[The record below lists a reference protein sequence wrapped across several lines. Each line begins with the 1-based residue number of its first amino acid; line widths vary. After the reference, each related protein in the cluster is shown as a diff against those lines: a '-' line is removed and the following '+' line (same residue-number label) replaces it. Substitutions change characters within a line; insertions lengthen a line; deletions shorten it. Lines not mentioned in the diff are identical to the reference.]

1 MDMSE
6 PVSQSVVE
14 GTLEQVVYQ
23 SGEDSFC
30 VLRLRRAEDGG
41 LISVTGSFARVI
53 PGEVLRVTGRW
64 TEHPKYG
71 PTFRAAA
78 YQQVSP
84 ATRTGIEKYLA
95 SGAIKG
101 IGEVTARRL
110 VEHFGTQALEVLD
123 AEPARILEVKGISK
137 KRAEQI
143 AAGWK
148 GHSQLREVLVFLQ
161 SYGVSST
168 YAHKIYRL
176 YKERT
181 VEMVRENPY
190 RLAVDVRG
198 IGFKKADA
206 IAMHLGFPKDS
217 PFRAEA
223 AAAYTLS
230 EAAAEGHTY
239 FPRRALVQQ
248 AADELDLDPEL
259 LDQAVDR
266 LAAVGRVVLENE
278 RVYLPHLFQAEY
290 EIAVHLRELARGP
303 GTEDP
308 RLQGLL
314 AEIERELGLE
324 LESTQREAV
333 LAVFAHRL
341 VVITGGPGTGKT
353 TLLKALLRLYER
365 LELASLCASPTGR
378 AAKRMAEATGHEA
391 STIHRL
397 LQYQPRTHEFF
408 RNADNPLSG
417 DLLVV
422 DEASMLDTEL
432 FAHLV
437 KAIPGG
443 SSFVLVGDVDQLP
456 SVGPGSV
463 LRDLI
468 ASELFRVVRL
478 TKIFRQAEESLIVTN
493 AHRVNQGRLPL
504 APPDG
509 GPRRDFFLAPAPAP
523 ERALELVK
531 TLVAQRIPQ
540 VFGLDPLRDVQV
552 LAPMYSGV
560 VGVENLNQE
569 LQLLLNPDGA
579 GLQQGKTTFR
589 KNDKV
594 MQVYNDYDKAVFN
607 GDVGQIVELDPESG
621 TLGVDFTGRIVPYAQ
636 QELDALVLAYA
647 VSVHKSQGSE
657 YPAVV
662 LLLMNQHYVMLRRN
676 LLYTGLTRARRLA
689 VLVGQPSALRRAVES
704 NPSARRYTTL
714 CERLSAAA
722 SLPQDPAQAL
732 AAVEQGPWIEQ
743 RKGWVDLLAGEEWEA
758 PSGAEGLDPRPGG
771 KRKPPRQPPDESE

>member
-1 MDMSE
+1 MSE
-6 PVSQSVVE
+6 PASQSVVE

-23 SGEDSFC
+23 SEDDSFC
-30 VLRLRRAEDGG
+30 VLKLRRSEDSG
-41 LISVTGSFARVI
+41 LMSVTGSFARVI

-64 TEHPKYG
+64 TEHPRYG
-71 PTFRAAA
+71 PTFRAAS

-101 IGEVTARRL
+101 IGEVTARRI
-110 VEHFGTQALEVLD
+110 VDHFGTEALEILD
-123 AEPARILEVKGISK
+123 ADPTRILEVAGVSK
-137 KRAEQI
+137 KRAQQI
-143 AAGWK
+143 AASWK

-168 YAHKIYRL
+168 YAHKIHRL

-190 RLAVDVRG
+190 RLAIDVRG

-223 AAAYTLS
+223 AAAYTLA
-230 EAAAEGHTY
+230 EAAFEGHTY

-248 AADELDLDPEL
+248 SADELDIDPEI

-266 LAAVGRVVLENE
+266 LAAVGRVVLEDE

-290 EIAVHLRELARGP
+290 EIALHLRSIARGE

-308 RLQGLL
+308 RLEALL
-314 AEIERELGLE
+314 AEAEKELSVE
-324 LESTQREAV
+324 LEATQREAV
-333 LAVFAHRL
+333 LSVFAHRL

-353 TLLKALLRLYER
+353 TLLKVLLRLYER
-365 LELASLCASPTGR
+365 LELKALCASPTGR

-408 RNADNPLSG
+408 RNEDNPLQG

-437 KAIPGG
+437 KAIPKDA
-443 SSFVLVGDVDQLP
+443 SFVLVGDVDQLP

-468 ASELFRVVRL
+468 ASGLFRVVRL

-493 AHRVNQGRLPL
+493 AHRVNHGQMPL
-504 APPDG
+504 APQDG
-509 GPRRDFFLAPAPAP
+509 GPRRDFFLAPALQP
-523 ERALELVK
+523 ERALEVVK
-531 TLVAQRIPQ
+531 SLVAQRIPQ

-569 LQLLLNPDGA
+569 LQVLLNPEGP

-594 MQVYNDYDKAVFN
+594 MQIFNDYDKAVFN
-607 GDVGQIVELDPESG
+607 GDVGQVVELDLEAG
-621 TLGVDFTGRIVPYAQ
+621 ALTVDFGGRLVAYAQ

-662 LLLMNQHYVMLRRN
+662 MLLMNQHYVMLRRN

-689 VLVGQPSALRRAVES
+689 VLVGQPGALRRAVES

-714 CERLSAAA
+714 SARLGAAA
-722 SLPQDPAQAL
+722 SLPEDPEEAL
-732 AAVEQGPWIEQ
+732 AQVTPAAWILHGGG
-743 RKGWVDLLAGEEWEA
+743 RGDLLALEEWEA
-758 PSGAEGLDPRPGG
+758 ASGAEGMERRPGG
-771 KRKPPRQPPDESE
+771 KRK